1 MIFFMSPIDFII
13 MSWVKNLNNKRKI
26 KQLQFF
32 MLSIDFTN
40 VNNISGSSPS
50 LVLNAPY
57 YYEWKTTLCFS
68 IMSSV

>member
-1 MIFFMSPIDFII
+1 MSSIDFII

-40 VNNISGSSPS
+40 VNNTSVSSQS
-50 LVLNAPY
+50 LVWNAPS

-68 IMSSV
+68 IMSSVGR